1 MAVVQI
7 SKIQIR
13 RGLKNSGIGVPQL
26 SSAEMAWAVDT
37 QELFIGNG
45 SVSDGAPYVG
55 NTKILTEHDNIL
67 DLASSYRFAS
77 NDTSISLSVS
87 RPLQSKLDEE
97 VSVLDYGAVPDG
109 SSDNVE
115 AFQNALNE
123 LFRNSDAK
131 FKKVLVVPNGRYLF
145 TGNLSVPS
153 TAIIRGETRDGAVLE
168 INSNNILFVT
178 EDGQGVAQ
186 FDSTNRPRN
195 VNISNLTINHTSGQ
209 TVLTGLAES
218 VFDNV
223 KWISEYELGDEVV
236 SITTRNSSVY
246 WENSLP
252 GTKVTD
258 ISFNGCLWQATPLG
272 VRAETIVIDSSSP
285 PLYDTF
291 ITFNDCRFFV
301 NETGIFI
308 NGIDNQGNKWKI
320 NETKFEEIFS
330 QALNSD
336 GGVGTVLKGCD
347 FINCGNGTNSA
358 NDPLYPIVLFTQSQ
372 GNVVRQSTGNRYQN
386 ANFTSFST
394 VDAKTDVLN
403 ASYVSYIDRNYQE
416 IYLSDGFRALTV
428 LSAFNRFTYVDY
440 SLQLNNH
447 VRYGQLVITVD
458 ETLGEISFT
467 DNYSYSTP
475 LVTSSG
481 GILMT
486 NFEFQV
492 ELKDNDSD
500 SGIETILVSYRNP
513 LATGAT
519 GTISFS
525 VSYGV

>member
-45 SVSDGAPYVG
+45 SVAEGAPYVG

-67 DLASSYRFAS
+67 DLASSYRFGS
-77 NDTSISLSVS
+77 NDNSISLSTS
-87 RPLQSKLDEE
+87 RPLQAKLDET
-97 VSVLDYGAVPDG
+97 VSVLDFGAVPDG
-109 SSDNVE
+109 SSDNVA
-115 AFQNALNE
+115 AFQNALNQ

-131 FKKVLVVPNGRYLF
+131 FKKVLLVPNGRYLF
-145 TGNLSVPS
+145 TGNLSIPS

-168 INSNNILFVT
+168 IGSNNILFVT
-178 EDGQGVAQ
+178 EDGQGVAE
-186 FDSTNRPRN
+186 FNSTNRPRN
-195 VNISNLTINHTSGQ
+195 VNISNLTVNHTSGQ
-209 TVLTGLAES
+209 TVLTGVADS
-218 VFDNV
+218 TFDNV
-223 KWISEYELGDEVV
+223 KWISEYELGDTVDSV
-236 SITTRNSSVY
+236 TIRNASVY

-258 ISFNGCLWQATPLG
+258 ITFKGCQWQSTALG
-272 VRAETIVIDSSSP
+272 VRAETIVIDSSTP
-285 PLYDTF
+285 PLFDTF
-291 ITFNDCRFFV
+291 INFDDCKFFV
-301 NETGIFI
+301 AETGIFI
-308 NGIDNQGNKWKI
+308 NGITNQGNKWNI
-320 NETKFEEIFS
+320 NAKFEEIFS

-336 GGVGTVLKGCD
+336 GGVGTIMRGCQ
-347 FINCGNGTNSA
+347 FVNCGNGTNSA
-358 NDPLYPIVLFTQSQ
+358 NEPLYPIVIFAQNE
-372 GNVVRQSTGNRYQN
+372 GNVVIESSGNRTQN
-386 ANFTSFST
+386 ASFTTFST
-394 VDAKTDVLN
+394 TDSKTDVLN
-403 ASYVSYIDRNYQE
+403 AGFVSYVDRNYQD
-416 IYLSDGFRALTV
+416 IYLSDGFRPLAV

-440 SLQLNNH
+440 RLQLNNH
-447 VRYGQLVITVD
+447 VRAGQLVITVD
-458 ETLGEISFT
+458 ETLGELSYT

-475 LVTSSG
+475 LITSSG
-481 GILMT
+481 GVLMT

-500 SGIETILVSYRNP
+500 SGIETLLVSYRNP
-513 LATGAT
+513 LLTGAT